1 MNKTVFALL
10 FIVVSAVAVFF
21 SREFHFIENYLKL
34 SPQIIYAAAGL
45 AFLICLRFNKS
56 RVAFMLF
63 LILLWFF
70 KDNPGF
76 VSKIPENEFM
86 FFITFNVLY
95 ITTSKERGILSIHG
109 LKKVLFIVSQ
119 FWLIYYFTIYQPTY
133 YNQSANS
140 VIKTI
145 QFMMGMQFHFLP
157 FVMLGLAVVRN
168 IFSDK
173 SYEVST
179 ALGISIAFL
188 ILTTLKIDL
197 SSLNLLT
204 GFALIFTGILSSIYS
219 TSYTDEL
226 TGLPARRAY
235 NEYTSALGA
244 KYAIAM
250 TDIDHFKKFNDTYG
264 HDTGDEVLKLVAKV
278 ISSVGGGGK
287 AFRFG
292 GEEFVIV
299 FSGKT
304 KEETAEHL
312 ENIREKLQNTPFT
325 VRNRK
330 NRSKYKKTGKKSS
343 NDSSKTVKITMSIG
357 ASDSRAEKT
366 VAKVMKKADQQ
377 LYKAKKTGRNKVII

>member
-56 RVAFMLF
+56 RAAFMLF

-145 QFMMGMQFHFLP
+145 QFM
-157 FVMLGLAVVRN
+157 
-168 IFSDK
+168 
-173 SYEVST
+173 
-179 ALGISIAFL
+179 
-188 ILTTLKIDL
+188 
-197 SSLNLLT
+197 
-204 GFALIFTGILSSIYS
+204 
-219 TSYTDEL
+219 
-226 TGLPARRAY
+226 
-235 NEYTSALGA
+235 
-244 KYAIAM
+244 
-250 TDIDHFKKFNDTYG
+250 
-264 HDTGDEVLKLVAKV
+264 
-278 ISSVGGGGK
+278 
-287 AFRFG
+287 
-292 GEEFVIV
+292 
-299 FSGKT
+299 
-304 KEETAEHL
+304 
-312 ENIREKLQNTPFT
+312 
-325 VRNRK
+325 
-330 NRSKYKKTGKKSS
+330 
-343 NDSSKTVKITMSIG
+343 
-357 ASDSRAEKT
+357 
-366 VAKVMKKADQQ
+366 
-377 LYKAKKTGRNKVII
+377 

>member
-1 MNKTVFALL
+1 MSRTVFSLI
-10 FIVVSAVAVFF
+10 FIIISAVAVFF
-21 SREFHFIENYLKL
+21 SSEFHFIENYLKL

-45 AFLICLRFNKS
+45 TFLICLRFNKS
-56 RVAFMLF
+56 RAAFIMALLVLWAFKEKIRFISAIPVNELLF
-63 LILLWFF
+63 FF
-70 KDNPGF
+70 
-76 VSKIPENEFM
+76 S
-86 FFITFNVLY
+86 FNVLY
-95 ITTSKERGILSIHG
+95 LASSKERGIISIHG
-109 LKKVLFIVSQ
+109 LKKVLFIISQ
-119 FWLIYYFTIYQPTY
+119 FCIIYYFTVYQPAY
-133 YNQSANS
+133 YTQSANS
-140 VIKTI
+140 FVKTV
-145 QFMMGMQFHFLP
+145 QFMMNMQFHFLP
-157 FVMLGLAVVRN
+157 FTLIGLAVVKN

-188 ILTTLKIDL
+188 ILTTLNIDL

-235 NEYTSALGA
+235 NEYTASLGA

-264 HDTGDEVLKLVAKV
+264 HDTGDEVLKLVAKI

-299 FSGKT
+299 FSGRT
-304 KEETAEHL
+304 KEETLEHL

-330 NRSKYKKTGKKSS
+330 SRAKYKKTGKKGRSAS
-343 NDSSKTVKITMSIG
+343 AATVRITMSIG
-357 ASDSRAEKT
+357 VSDSRAEKT
-366 VAKVMKKADQQ
+366 AVKIMKKADQA
-377 LYKAKKTGRNKVII
+377 LYKAKKTGRNKVVI

>member
-1 MNKTVFALL
+1 MNKAVFALL
-10 FIVVSAVAVFF
+10 FIAVSAVAVFF
-21 SREFHFIENYLKL
+21 SSNFDFIENFLKVT
-34 SPQIIYAAAGL
+34 PQIIYALSGL
-45 AFLICLRFNKS
+45 TFLICLRFNKS
-56 RVAFMLF
+56 RVAFMLL

-70 KDNPGF
+70 KNKLDF

-86 FFITFNVLY
+86 FFISFNVLY
-95 ITTSKERGILSIHG
+95 ITTSKERGILSVHG

-119 FWLIYYFTIYQPTY
+119 FCLIYYFTIYQPAY

-140 VIKTI
+140 VVRTI
-145 QFMMGMQFHFLP
+145 RFMMGMQFHFLP
-157 FVMLGLAVVRN
+157 FVMLGLASLRN
-168 IFSDK
+168 ITADK

-179 ALGISIAFL
+179 AIGASAAFL
-188 ILTTLKIDL
+188 ILTTFNMDL
-197 SSLNLLT
+197 SFLNLLT
-204 GFALIFTGILSSIYS
+204 VFALIFTGILSSIYS

-235 NEYTSALGA
+235 NEYTASLGA
-244 KYAIAM
+244 KYTIAM
-250 TDIDHFKKFNDTYG
+250 TDIDHFKKFNDTFG
-264 HDTGDEVLKLVAKV
+264 HDTGDEVLKLVAKI

-304 KEETAEHL
+304 KDETAEHL

-330 NRSKYKKTGKKSS
+330 SRAKYKKTGRNNTSKG
-343 NDSSKTVKITMSIG
+343 SKTVKITMSIG

-366 VAKVMKKADQQ
+366 VAKIMKKADQA
-377 LYKAKKTGRNKVII
+377 LYKAKKTGRNKVVI

>member
-1 MNKTVFALL
+1 MNKTFSSFL
-10 FIVVSAVAVFF
+10 FIVVSSVVVFF
-21 SREFHFIENYLKL
+21 SSEFHFIENYLKL

-45 AFLICLRFNKS
+45 TFLICLRFNKS
-56 RVAFMLF
+56 RATFIMALLV
-63 LILLWFF
+63 LWFF
-70 KDNPGF
+70 KEKTHF
-76 VSKIPENEFM
+76 ISAIPVNELL
-86 FFITFNVLY
+86 FFFSFNVLY
-95 ITTSKERGILSIHG
+95 LASSKERGIISVHG

-292 GEEFVIV
+292 GEEFVII

-330 NRSKYKKTGKKSS
+330 SRAKYKKTGRKGNSV
-343 NDSSKTVKITMSIG
+343 SSKTVRITMSIG

-377 LYKAKKTGRNKVII
+377 LYKAKKAGRNRVVA